1 MGVWVEAYDICG
13 AISSPTHIR
22 AYIGQQCVYA
32 GLPLGV
38 DTPAGSPAEYLP
50 EPELNVLIT
59 SSWLAKQ
66 VED

>member
-1 MGVWVEAYDICG
+1 MTYVELSAVQL
-13 AISSPTHIR
+13 TW

-50 EPELNVLIT
+50 EPELNVSIT